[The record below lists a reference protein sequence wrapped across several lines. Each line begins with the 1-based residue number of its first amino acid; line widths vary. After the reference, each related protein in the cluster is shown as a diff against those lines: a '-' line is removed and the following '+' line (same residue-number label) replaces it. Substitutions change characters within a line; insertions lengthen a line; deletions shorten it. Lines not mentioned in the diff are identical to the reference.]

1 MDSYNS
7 YFDYWKATSDNI
19 CDCCKNA
26 VYFKCEAEDCEYYYK
41 LTDDE
46 IKAKNYSNLY
56 HITWDCTNTDN
67 FEYCKKFQDSVCS
80 QCLFTSDFPEF
91 ESNGKIY

>member
-67 FEYCKKFQDSVCS
+67 FEKAFSVL
-80 QCLFTSDFPEF
+80 LFDAIIFYAYEKNEIDDFAEK
-91 ESNGKIY
+91 S